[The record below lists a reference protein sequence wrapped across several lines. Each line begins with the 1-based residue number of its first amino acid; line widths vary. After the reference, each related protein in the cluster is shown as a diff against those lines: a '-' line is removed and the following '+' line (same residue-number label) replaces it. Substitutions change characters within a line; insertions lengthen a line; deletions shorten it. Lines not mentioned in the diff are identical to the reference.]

1 LEWAKDPEPVVT
13 TKGVTLRFRLGLVV
27 GFGLGYYFGARAGR
41 ARYVQMERWLQKA
54 RESDMAEAA
63 TEKAK
68 AVIDLTV
75 ERARDL
81 LPQTLQPS
89 AE

>member
-1 LEWAKDPEPVVT
+1 V
-13 TKGVTLRFRLGLVV
+13 RFRLGVVV
-27 GFGLGYYFGARAGR
+27 GFAIGYYFGARAGR
-41 ARYVQMERWLQKA
+41 SRYEQMEHWLQRA
-54 RESDMAEAA
+54 RQSDAAEAA

-81 LPQTLQPS
+81 LPPTNAPTTVPP
-89 AE
+89 E

>member
-1 LEWAKDPEPVVT
+1 V
-13 TKGVTLRFRLGLVV
+13 RFRLGLVV
-27 GFGLGYYFGARAGR
+27 GFAIGYYFGARAGR
-41 ARYVQMERWLQKA
+41 SRYEQMELWLEKA
-54 RESDMAEAA
+54 RGSDAAEVA

-81 LPQTLQPS
+81 LPRTNPP

>member
-1 LEWAKDPEPVVT
+1 V
-13 TKGVTLRFRLGLVV
+13 RFRFGVVV
-27 GFGLGYYFGARAGR
+27 GFAIGYYLGARAGR

-54 RESDMAEAA
+54 RESEVAEAA
-63 TEKAK
+63 AEKAK

-81 LPQTLQPS
+81 LPQTSPV
-89 AE
+89 ETTIE

>member
-1 LEWAKDPEPVVT
+1 V
-13 TKGVTLRFRLGLVV
+13 RFRLGLIV
-27 GFGLGYYFGARAGR
+27 GFAIGYYLGARAGQS
-41 ARYVQMERWLQKA
+41 RYEQMERWLQKA
-54 RESDMAEAA
+54 RESDAAELAA
-63 TEKAK
+63 EKAK

-81 LPQTLQPS
+81 LPQTNPP

>member
-1 LEWAKDPEPVVT
+1 M
-13 TKGVTLRFRLGLVV
+13 RFRLGVVV
-27 GFGLGYYFGARAGR
+27 GFAVGYYLGARAGR

-54 RESDMAEAA
+54 RDSDVAEAA
-63 TEKAK
+63 AGKAK

-81 LPQTLQPS
+81 LPQTTEVDAPL
-89 AE
+89 E